1 MVMKI
6 ALIMMKYPNQNMRN
20 KMSNNKIDIGFDYWD
35 QSQKKIIQW
44 DEEKVSNYHIGV
56 FGTSGSGKTH
66 WIRKFIHGLSSNNSN
81 IEFDIL
87 DYHGDIEIEDA
98 KSVLFSESTRYGFNP
113 LVLNTDP
120 HYGGVRRTI
129 NDLLE
134 SMNDT
139 ARKLGTSQEGVLRN
153 LLIDTYMYR
162 GIFADNPRS
171 WNKRNVSESELK
183 SYIEKRDWNSVR
195 ECYPTLNDVVTLGT
209 RKLKALWL
217 GIEDKENGRKALLA
231 FEDFCRTASQVTSLR
246 TKSSRTANKDDID
259 KLEAKLEKS
268 KSQAI
273 EYYSEFINKVEN
285 GREFDELIKYN
296 SKDVLLGVIN
306 RLENLIALGIFN
318 PNPPPFGESKKRRYI
333 LKPLA
338 SSEDELKMF
347 VYQILKRIIREERQK
362 GEYDGLRRL
371 IVLDE
376 SKKFNTESPSNP
388 INIIANEM
396 RKFGLGILLAGQSPS
411 HVSNDFII
419 NAGTI
424 LLLNLSTADWDNAA
438 RKLKIDPKMMKYFK
452 PQQTGAVRL
461 MEKGQQ
467 PAFKQISFS

>member
-1 MVMKI
+1 MANKI
-6 ALIMMKYPNQNMRN
+6 
-20 KMSNNKIDIGFDYWD
+20 IDIGFDYWD
-35 QSQKKIIQW
+35 DSKSKMIQW
-44 DEEKVSNYHIGV
+44 NEDKVANYHIGV

-66 WIRKFIHGLSSNNSN
+66 WIRKFVHELSSNDSN
-81 IEFDIL
+81 VEFDIL
-87 DYHGDIEIEDA
+87 DYHGDIEIDGA
-98 KSVLFSESTRYGFNP
+98 NSVLFSESTRYGYNP

-120 HYGGVRRTI
+120 HYGGVRKTI
-129 NDLLE
+129 NALLE

-139 ARKLGTSQEGVLRN
+139 ARKLGSLQEGVLRN

-162 GIFADNPRS
+162 GIFADNPNS
-171 WNKRNVSESELK
+171 WIKKNVSESELK
-183 SYIEKRDWNSVR
+183 SYYDNKDWTSLR
-195 ECYPTLNDVVTLGT
+195 ACYPTLNDVVSLGT

-217 GIEDKENGRKALLA
+217 GIEDKNNGRKALSA
-231 FEDFCRTASQVTSLR
+231 FDDFCRTASQLNSIR
-246 TKSSRTANKDDID
+246 TKLSKSNNDDID
-259 KLEAKLEKS
+259 KLQSKLEKA
-268 KSQAI
+268 KSQALD
-273 EYYSEFINKVEN
+273 YYSEFINSVET
-285 GREFDELIKYN
+285 GREFDEMIKYN

-318 PNPPPFGESKKRRYI
+318 SNPPPFGNSKIRRYI

-347 VYQILKRIIREERQK
+347 IYQMLNRIIKEERQK
-362 GEYDGLRRL
+362 GEYHGLRRL

-388 INIIANEM
+388 INVIANEM
-396 RKFGLGILLAGQSPS
+396 RKYGLGILLAGQSPS

-419 NAGTI
+419 NAGTL
-424 LLLNLSTADWDNAA
+424 LLLNLSTSDWDTAA
-438 RKLKIDPKMMKYFK
+438 RKLKIDPKMLKYFR

-467 PAFKQISFS
+467 PIFKQVSFK

>member
-1 MVMKI
+1 M
-6 ALIMMKYPNQNMRN
+6 
-20 KMSNNKIDIGFDYWD
+20 NKIDIGCDFWKDNL
-35 QSQKKIIQW
+35 QIQW
-44 DEEKVSNYHIGV
+44 NEEKMSNHHIGV

-66 WIRKFIHGLSSNNSN
+66 WIRKFIDGLSASNTV
-81 IEFDIL
+81 EFDIL
-87 DYHGDIEIEDA
+87 DYHGDIEITGA
-98 KSVLFSESTRYGFNP
+98 KSILFSESTRYGYNP

-120 HYGGVRRTI
+120 HYGGVRRAI

-162 GIFADNPRS
+162 GVFSDNPSS
-171 WNKRNVSESELK
+171 WIKKNATESELK
-183 SYIEKRDWNSVR
+183 SYIEKKDWQSIR
-195 ECYPTLNDVVTLGT
+195 ECYPTLNDVINLGM

-217 GIEDKENGRKALLA
+217 GIEDKNDGKKALAA
-231 FEDFCRTASQVTSLR
+231 FDDFCRTASQLNNIR
-246 TKSSRTANKDDID
+246 TKFSKSPNRDNID
-259 KLEAKLEKS
+259 QLESKLEKV
-268 KSQAI
+268 KNQAI
-273 EYYSEFINKVEN
+273 ENYSLFISSVEN

-306 RLENLIALGIFN
+306 RLQNLTSLGIFN
-318 PNPPPFGESKKRRYI
+318 SNPPPFGDSKKRRYI

-347 VYQILKRIIREERQK
+347 VYHILNKIIREERQK
-362 GEYDGLRRL
+362 GEYNGLRRL

-376 SKKFNTESPSNP
+376 SKKFNSEDPSNP
-388 INIIANEM
+388 INVIANEM
-396 RKFGLGILLAGQSPS
+396 RKFGLGILLAGQSPT

-424 LLLNLSTADWDNAA
+424 LLLNLATADWDNAA
-438 RKLKIDPKMMKYFK
+438 RKLKIDPKMLQYFK
-452 PQQTGAVRL
+452 PQKTGAIRL

-467 PAFKQISFS
+467 PTFRQISFN

>member
-1 MVMKI
+1 
-6 ALIMMKYPNQNMRN
+6 
-20 KMSNNKIDIGFDYWD
+20 MSNKIIDIGYDFWD
-35 QSQKKIIQW
+35 DSKSKMIQW
-44 DEEKVSNYHIGV
+44 SEERVSNHHIGV

-66 WIRKFIHGLSSNNSN
+66 WIRKFVHGLSSNGSN

-87 DYHGDIEIEDA
+87 DYHGDIEIEGA
-98 KSVLFSESTRYGFNP
+98 NSVLFSESTKYGYNP

-120 HYGGVRRTI
+120 HYGGVRKTI
-129 NDLLE
+129 NALLE

-139 ARKLGTSQEGVLRN
+139 ARKLGTLQEGVLRN
-153 LLIDTYMYR
+153 LLTDTYMYR
-162 GIFADNPRS
+162 GIFADNPSS
-171 WNKRNVSESELK
+171 WVKKNVSESELK
-183 SYIEKRDWNSVR
+183 SYFDKKDWKSLR
-195 ECYPTLNDVVTLGT
+195 ECYPTLNDVVSLGT

-217 GIEDKENGRKALLA
+217 GIEDKNDGRKALSA
-231 FEDFCRTASQVTSLR
+231 FEDFCRTASQLNSIR
-246 TKSSRTANKDDID
+246 TKMSKANNDDID
-259 KLEAKLEKS
+259 KLESKLEKS
-268 KSQAI
+268 KTQAL
-273 EYYSEFINKVEN
+273 EYYTEFINSVET
-285 GREFDELIKYN
+285 GREFDEMIKYN

-318 PNPPPFGESKKRRYI
+318 SNPPPFGDSKLRRYI

-347 VYQILKRIIREERQK
+347 VYQILNRIIREERQK
-362 GEYDGLRRL
+362 GEYNGLRRL

-388 INIIANEM
+388 INVIANEM

-419 NAGTI
+419 NAGTL

-438 RKLKIDPKMMKYFK
+438 RKLKIDPKMLKYFR

-467 PAFKQISFS
+467 PIFKQVSFK